1 MKRLSPVI
9 FCLAGLFFLAGCSS
23 KDLPGLTGLGVT
35 LIGIERSADG
45 ATQVHWQ
52 LNNPN
57 VVAYLIQASSHKI
70 YLDGRLVGTAATRE
84 PVGLNR
90 QSTQNQSAIMQL
102 DKGSEAA
109 LAAALAR
116 GTSTYRLESNL
127 TITTYGDYREEY
139 RTNAS
144 GTVSLTGK

>member
-1 MKRLSPVI
+1 MKRFSPVI
-9 FCLAGLFFLAGCSS
+9 LCLAGLLLLAGCSS

-35 LIGIERSADG
+35 LTGIERDADG
-45 ATQVHWQ
+45 ITRVHWQ

-57 VVAYLIQASSHKI
+57 VVAYLIQASSHKV
-70 YLDGRLVGTAATRE
+70 YLDSRLVGTAVSRE

-90 QSTQNQSAIMQL
+90 QSTQAQSAVMQL

-116 GTSTYRLESNL
+116 GTAGYRLESSL
-127 TITTYGDYREEY
+127 TITTYGDNREVHH
-139 RTNAS
+139 TSAA
-144 GTVSLTGK
+144 GTVSLAGK